1 MAILRVK
8 IDVTKI
14 DKARLF
20 TGSRGTYLDATIL
33 LRDDEDQYGQ
43 HGMVVQDVTKEE
55 RLAGEKGAI
64 LGNVTWAGTD
74 RPGGAPAPVSND
86 PGAAYHAA
94 NAASNQGEA
103 IPF

>member
-8 IDVTKI
+8 LDVRKI
-14 DKARLF
+14 DKDRLF
-20 TGSRGTYLDATIL
+20 QGSKGTYLDATIL

-43 HGMVVQDVTKEE
+43 HGMIVQDVSKEE

-64 LGNVTWAGTD
+64 LGNVTWAGTE
-74 RPGGAPAPVSND
+74 RPGAATAPPTND
-86 PGAAYHAA
+86 PGSAYHAA
-94 NAASNQGEA
+94 NAASNGSED